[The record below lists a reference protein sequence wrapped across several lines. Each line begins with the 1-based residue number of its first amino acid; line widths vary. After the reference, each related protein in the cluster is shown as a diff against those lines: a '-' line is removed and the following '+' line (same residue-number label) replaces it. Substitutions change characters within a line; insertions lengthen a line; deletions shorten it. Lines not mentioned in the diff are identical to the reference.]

1 MNEHYEGKDFAL
13 IGIHVDEEI
22 PKDFAEQLAES
33 PIKYRQGLS
42 TFESEMMGDYAVSM
56 YPTKVLIDKEGVV
69 RKISVMISRATIDKY
84 L

>member
-1 MNEHYEGKDFAL
+1 MNEHYKGKDFAL

-22 PKDFAEQLAES
+22 PKDFCRAAGRISDQISKACQLLNL
-33 PIKYRQGLS
+33 K
-42 TFESEMMGDYAVSM
+42 MMGDYAVSM